1 MNWTMNTIKALVL
14 LCVVLAGGWGYQRI
28 DSLSTQLQTAQE
40 SVQTLQSTMASQK
53 ALDATRIKLDKSVR
67 DLHKEIETTNQ
78 LARKL
83 FDATN
88 HTALPDPV
96 IDGLQQGCANLGV
109 ACLPN

>member
-1 MNWTMNTIKALVL
+1 MNTTMNIVKALVIVCVL
-14 LCVVLAGGWGYQRI
+14 LGGLWGYERI
-28 DSLSTQLQTAQE
+28 NHLSTQLQTAQE
-40 SVQTLQSTMASQK
+40 SVQTLQTTMASQK

-67 DLHKEIETTNQ
+67 DLRQEIETTNT